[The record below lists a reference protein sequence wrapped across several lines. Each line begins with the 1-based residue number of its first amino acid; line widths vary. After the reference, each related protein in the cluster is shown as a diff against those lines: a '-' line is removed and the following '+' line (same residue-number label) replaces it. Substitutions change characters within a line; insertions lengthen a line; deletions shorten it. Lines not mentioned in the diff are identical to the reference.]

1 MYNKKRW
8 ISMPGNILYLIFCN
22 YDALKV
28 TNASLLC
35 TAMSSFQMILSCYL
49 LNSSWDFTSPTHF
62 IHFIPSY
69 LCKGL
74 VQLSLLTQANHS
86 SHPQKSTSMSFQT
99 CTRYK
104 HHFNR
109 MLTLW
114 SKTDRPE
121 LYKIVNSKNSKN
133 YKKKNWDKGTTG

>member
-1 MYNKKRW
+1 
-8 ISMPGNILYLIFCN
+8 MPGNILYLIFCN
-22 YDALKV
+22 YDVLKV
-28 TNASLLC
+28 TNVSSTVVHSLLC
-35 TAMSSFQMILSCYL
+35 TAMSSFQMILSYYL

-62 IHFIPSY
+62 IRFIPSH

-86 SHPQKSTSMSFQT
+86 SHPQKGMSTSFQT

-114 SKTDRPE
+114 SKTGGPE
-121 LYKIVNSKNSKN
+121 LYNVVNCKNSKN
-133 YKKKNWDKGTTG
+133 YRKKNWNKGTAG